1 MDTKVN
7 DADVALAARLRSER
21 DRRHW
26 SLAALSDRSGVSKAM
41 ISKVERGEASPTAA
55 TLGKLSG
62 AFGVTLSALLEGV
75 EAQKS
80 PLRRAQEQPLWTD
93 PGTGYL
99 RRQVSPPD
107 AAPLELVEIRLPAG
121 AAIAF
126 PASSYVFI
134 RQVFWALEGSFEVV
148 ETRETHRLYAG
159 DCFVLGEP
167 RDRIIRNPTGA
178 PCRYLVAIAR
188 L

>member
-1 MDTKVN
+1 MDTEVN
-7 DADVALAARLRSER
+7 AADAALASRLRTER
-21 DRRHW
+21 ERRHW
-26 SLAALSDRSGVSKAM
+26 SLAALAERSGVSKAM
-41 ISKVERGEASPTAA
+41 ISKVERGESSPTAA

-62 AFGVTLSALLEGV
+62 AFGLTLSALLDGV
-75 EAQKS
+75 ENQGS
-80 PLRRAQEQPLWTD
+80 RMRRAQEQPLWTD

-99 RRQVSPPD
+99 RRQVSPPS
-107 AAPLELVEIRLPAG
+107 AAPLELVEVRLPPG

-126 PASSYVFI
+126 PASSYAFI

-148 ETRETHRLYAG
+148 EADTSQRLYAG
-159 DCFVLGEP
+159 DCYVLGEP

-178 PCRYLVAIAR
+178 PCRYLVVIAR